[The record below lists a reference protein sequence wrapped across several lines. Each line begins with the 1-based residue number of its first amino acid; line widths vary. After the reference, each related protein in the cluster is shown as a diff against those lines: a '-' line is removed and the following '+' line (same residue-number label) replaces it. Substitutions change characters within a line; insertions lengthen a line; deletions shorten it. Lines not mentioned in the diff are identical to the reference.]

1 MKPTSTLS
9 WMALLA
15 ATSLGPNA
23 MASTVRA
30 NVRGRVPLP
39 KGEDYRLVVHSYDAK
54 NAAELSDRSRP
65 VGSMQRAVTAEDLE
79 KGIAIDLVEVRSHAN
94 ATEGAPLVV
103 AWVENGKANLD
114 YDGREARPNE
124 ASIVG
129 SGKADGAFVALTL
142 KSTAKRDLASS
153 SESREFVVQTRATQS
168 PSTLRRRTARRGRGL

>member
-1 MKPTSTLS
+1 MKPASTLS

-30 NVRGRVPLP
+30 SVRGRVPLA
-39 KGEDYRLVVHSYDAK
+39 KGEDYRLVVHTYDAK
-54 NAAELSDRSRP
+54 NADELSERSRP

-79 KGIAIDLVEVRSHAN
+79 TGIAVDLIEVRSHAS
-94 ATEGAPLVV
+94 AVEPLVV

-153 SESREFVVQTRATQS
+153 SESRELVVQTRAPQS
-168 PSTLRRRTARRGRGL
+168 PSTLRRRTARRGRGS